1 MTSFAVIDLEMIG
14 LNRVEAVTDAQA
26 GIPIGKLRFGIVL
39 KGNVF
44 FTRNQDLLM
53 VNVYMYVYIFLLSS
67 LATNR
72 LTALLRLFATYS

>member
-44 FTRNQDLLM
+44 FTGNQDLFM

>member
-44 FTRNQDLLM
+44 FLLE
-53 VNVYMYVYIFLLSS
+53 
-67 LATNR
+67 TK
-72 LTALLRLFATYS
+72 TY

>member
-44 FTRNQDLLM
+44 FTGNQDLFM
-53 VNVYMYVYIFLLSS
+53 VNVYMYVYIFFVEFSS
-67 LATNR
+67 N
-72 LTALLRLFATYS
+72 